1 MGKGRLEAFSDG
13 VIAILITIMVLELRV
28 PRGSDWSAIRTV
40 LPVLFLYLL
49 SFVFLA
55 IYWNNHHHLLSLAER
70 VSGPVLWA
78 NTHLLFWLSLVPFLT
93 RWMGE
98 NNFEPLPVAVYG
110 MVLFMAAVAFTILLQ
125 LLVRA
130 QGDDVRLRDAVAG
143 DLKGKLSL
151 VLYAAG
157 VALAFPARWLAL
169 GLYVAVALIWLI
181 PDPRIEKV
189 HRRPL
194 H

>member
-1 MGKGRLEAFSDG
+1 MGKERLLAFSDG
-13 VIAILITIMVLELRV
+13 VIAILITLMVLELRV
-28 PRGSDWSAIRTV
+28 PHGSDWAAISSV
-40 LPVLFLYLL
+40 LPIFFMYML

-70 VSGPVLWA
+70 VNGQVLWA
-78 NTHLLFWLSLVPFLT
+78 NTHLLFWLSLVPFVT

-110 MVLFMAAVAFTILLQ
+110 AVLLLAAGAFTILVQVLIG
-125 LLVRA
+125 A
-130 QGDDVRLRDAVAG
+130 QGNDTRLRDALG
-143 DLKGKLSL
+143 SDLKGKVSL

-169 GLYVAVALIWLI
+169 AIYVLVALLWLV

-189 HRRPL
+189 HRRN
-194 H
+194 

>member
-1 MGKGRLEAFSDG
+1 M
-13 VIAILITIMVLELRV
+13 
-28 PRGSDWSAIRTV
+28 
-40 LPVLFLYLL
+40 
-49 SFVFLA
+49 
-55 IYWNNHHHLLSLAER
+55 
-70 VSGPVLWA
+70 LWA